1 MELLLDRYPGFTET
15 IRPDDDGATIITVQ
29 NNHAQILSEN
39 AEMRKQ
45 HTQAPK
51 GDQTWGNHVARIP
64 MNDFEEL
71 RKEFDAKGPNAGGEK
86 EFMAFI
92 LAKLRSNEFEKW
104 KTFDGKV

>member
-64 MNDFEEL
+64 MTPTACEYGVQ
-71 RKEFDAKGPNAGGEK
+71 R
-86 EFMAFI
+86 MAERGR
-92 LAKLRSNEFEKW
+92 RSS
-104 KTFDGKV
+104 TSRSCSPSHPSP